1 VRKERRNRPELL
13 PRPAMH
19 ARLIIEFRVEFFT
32 RDIQLRHSPD
42 GRSNSLSLSLS
53 FSLCVV
59 VGGKLAR
66 MFALCASPRERG
78 GDGRFTPTIFA
89 IRRPKRPLPPPLCFS
104 GAERETQKETYKV
117 PYHNVVPLHLGLL
130 AGQLLALELQPGKTK
145 SSHVRLR
152 VCSVESLRSS
162 LTTEEGGGR
171 RRRRRR
177 RRRQK
182 PPGNRRSGGE
192 AGRASAR
199 KHLLGKMGGKRVQH
213 RSVIAASPENAARRG
228 KFGAKRRTQEAAGR
242 GRGRGSGRVVL
253 R

>member
-1 VRKERRNRPELL
+1 MVVRVIDKHRVYAERVALACVRKERRNRPELL

-89 IRRPKRPLPPPLCFS
+89 IRRPKRPPPPPPFVFP
-104 GAERETQKETYKV
+104 APKERHKKK
-117 PYHNVVPLHLGLL
+117 L
-130 AGQLLALELQPGKTK
+130 TK
-145 SSHVRLR
+145 
-152 VCSVESLRSS
+152 C
-162 LTTEEGGGR
+162 LTIT
-171 RRRRRR
+171 
-177 RRRQK
+177 
-182 PPGNRRSGGE
+182 
-192 AGRASAR
+192 
-199 KHLLGKMGGKRVQH
+199 
-213 RSVIAASPENAARRG
+213 
-228 KFGAKRRTQEAAGR
+228 
-242 GRGRGSGRVVL
+242 
-253 R
+253 